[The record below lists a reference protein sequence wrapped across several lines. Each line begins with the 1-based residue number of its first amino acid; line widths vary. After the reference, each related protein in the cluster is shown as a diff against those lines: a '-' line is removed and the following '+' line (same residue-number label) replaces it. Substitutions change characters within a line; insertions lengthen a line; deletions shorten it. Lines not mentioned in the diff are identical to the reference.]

1 MKKYRRLTYTDRLK
15 IDALYNAGHSYRY
28 IAQQLGFSVSSVYT
42 EIQHGLYPHMGA
54 ETTRRPFH
62 YSAQIAQDYAD
73 QQATSKG
80 VPIKL
85 GHRYDYVNHVAQE
98 IKAGRSVVHICN
110 DLRKQK
116 KWTVSPSTL
125 YRYIDL
131 GYIPGVTN
139 KHLPEKSR
147 RKRPKGRV
155 VAARPPKGTSIERRP
170 YDINARSSFG
180 HWELDSVIGKAQG
193 KRQSLLVLTERMTH
207 FEIIVRASA
216 KTSAATVHALDSTL
230 SKFPKGAFKTITVDN
245 GSEFQDCYGMEHDRA
260 GNKRLSVY
268 YCHPYTSCERGSNER
283 ANRIIRRF
291 FPKGKSMA
299 KVTQK
304 DCNRA
309 ADFMNTMRRRV
320 LDYDTAQERFI
331 EQLYIIDP
339 AFAKLFS
346 EKCSNGLDN

>member
-1 MKKYRRLTYTDRLK
+1 MGKYRRLTWTDRLK
-15 IDALYNAGHSYRY
+15 IDALYNAGHTYRY
-28 IAQQLGFSVSSVYT
+28 IAQQLGFSVSSIYEEVK
-42 EIQHGLYPHMGA
+42 HGLYPHLGA
-54 ETTRRPFH
+54 ETTKRPFH
-62 YSAQIAQDYAD
+62 YSAKIAQDYAD
-73 QQATSKG
+73 MQSTSKG

-85 GHRYDYVNHVAQE
+85 GHNYDYVNHVVHE
-98 IKAGRSVVHICN
+98 VKAGRSIHHICN
-110 DLRKQK
+110 DLKKQN

-131 GYIPGVTN
+131 GYIPGITN

-147 RKRPKGRV
+147 RKRSKCKIL
-155 VAARPPKGTSIERRP
+155 AARPPKGTSIEKRP
-170 YDINARSSFG
+170 KEINQRSAFG

-193 KRQSLLVLTERMTH
+193 KRQSLLVLTERMTR
-207 FEIIVRASA
+207 FEIIIRVSS
-216 KTSAATVHALDSTL
+216 KTSAATVSALDSTL
-230 SKFPKGAFKTITVDN
+230 SKYPKSIFKTITVDN
-245 GSEFQDCYGMEHDRA
+245 GSEFQDCYGMEHDKF
-260 GNKRLSVY
+260 GNERLKVY

-309 ADFMNTMRRRV
+309 ADFMNTMCRRV

-339 AFAKLFS
+339 AFAKIFS
-346 EKCSNGLDN
+346 EKCSNRLDN